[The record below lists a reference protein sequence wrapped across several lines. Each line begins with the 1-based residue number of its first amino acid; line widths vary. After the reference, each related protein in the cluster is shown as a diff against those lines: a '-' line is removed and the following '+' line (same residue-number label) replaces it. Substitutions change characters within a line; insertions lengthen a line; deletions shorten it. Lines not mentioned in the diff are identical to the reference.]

1 VSMPSR
7 SVFADHLDV
16 RDVYARSY
24 AWLQDAMVCLILLIQ
39 STAVVT
45 LFSKLSV
52 PGLGAVWLMGGA
64 LCLLFVFM
72 NPMATL
78 KGALAGWPFIIL
90 AAWAFM
96 SFGWTVNRYETF
108 RGGLLLMSSIAF
120 AFAFAAS
127 YSWKRTITLT
137 ATCLCGLL
145 VFSVVLAIVMPSI
158 GQMQGE
164 HQGAWAGAWAEKQ
177 AMGIYGCLGVLA
189 AMAMA
194 WMGPKYWPWWFVALI
209 CAIGVVGSTSKTAL
223 VMMFGA
229 VLAAFWL
236 RIFYRGFMGKVTG
249 GWLAAFGA
257 ILAIPIAT
265 GSFDFALKALGR
277 TSDLTGRTD
286 VWEVVRNV
294 ANMRPNEGWGFQAVF
309 RGKDDMTS
317 PYQWITEA
325 TDFLPANAHSSWL
338 DIYIQLGQPGFA
350 LLVVCMAWTWLGLI
364 IGRKVDNYAFSFAG
378 ATIAALTFISF
389 TETNLVAPMELQWFM
404 VVLLGTKLFLPM
416 GQQDDPTQTSAD
428 SSQDGVLDGDTFTY
442 DA

>member
-24 AWLQDAMVCLILLIQ
+24 GWLQDAVVCLILIIQ

-45 LFSKLSV
+45 LLNKFSI
-52 PGLGAVWLMGGA
+52 PGLGAIWLISGA

-78 KGALAGWPFIIL
+78 KGALAGWPFVIL

-96 SFGWTVNRYETF
+96 SFGWTVDRYETF
-108 RGGLLLMSSIAF
+108 RGALLLISSLGF
-120 AFAFAAS
+120 AFAFAGS
-127 YSWKRTITLT
+127 YSWQRTITLI
-137 ATCLCGLL
+137 ATCLCGLV

-158 GQMQGE
+158 GQMQGD

-177 AMGIYGCLGVLA
+177 AMGIYACLGVLA
-189 AMAMA
+189 ALAMA
-194 WMGPKYWPWWFVALI
+194 WMGPKYWPWWIVVII
-209 CAIGVVGSTSKTAL
+209 CALGVIGSTSKTAL

-236 RIFYRGFMGKVTG
+236 RIFYRGFMGKVIG
-249 GWLAAFGA
+249 GWFAAFGA

-286 VWEVVRNV
+286 VWEAVQNV
-294 ANMRPNEGWGFQAVF
+294 ANMRSNQGWGFQAVF

-338 DIYIQLGQPGFA
+338 DIYLQLGRPGFI
-350 LLVVCMAWTWLGLI
+350 LLCLSMVWVWLGLI
-364 IGRKVDNYAFSFAG
+364 VGRKIDNYALSFAG
-378 ATIAALTFISF
+378 ATIAALTFVSF
-389 TETNLVAPMELQWFM
+389 TETNLVAPMELQWFLI
-404 VVLLGTKLFLPM
+404 VLLGAKLFVPL
-416 GQQDDPTQTSAD
+416 GQLDRPAQTNTAA
-428 SSQDGVLDGDTFTY
+428 SQDGVLDGDTFTY